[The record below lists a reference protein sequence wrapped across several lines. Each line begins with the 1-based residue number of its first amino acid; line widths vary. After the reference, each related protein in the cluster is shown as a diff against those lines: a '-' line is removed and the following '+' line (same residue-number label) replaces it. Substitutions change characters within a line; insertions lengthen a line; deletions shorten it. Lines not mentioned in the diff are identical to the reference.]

1 MIIQDEI
8 DVIIQFHGWLR
19 VHLEIAKFVLEDL
32 LGPIFKH
39 NLKIP
44 IHHQSIGNLGPAYEL
59 FQNKEFITMWHPFT
73 NNIGW

>member
-1 MIIQDEI
+1 MIIQGEI
-8 DVIIQFHGWLR
+8 DRIIQFHGWLH

-44 IHHQSIGNLGPAYEL
+44 IHHQSISNLWPTHEL
-59 FQNKEFITMWHPFT
+59 FQNKEFITMWSPFT
-73 NNIGW
+73 DNIDW